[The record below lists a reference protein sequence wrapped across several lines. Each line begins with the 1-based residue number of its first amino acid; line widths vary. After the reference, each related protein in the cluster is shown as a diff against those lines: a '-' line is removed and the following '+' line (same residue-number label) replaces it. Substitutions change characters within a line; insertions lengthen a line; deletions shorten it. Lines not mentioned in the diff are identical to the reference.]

1 MIDIA
6 KLLAAVE
13 TASAAYRA
21 ALDIVEDVAAV
32 VAPADQAELASR
44 LATLRN
50 ENDEGHA
57 RLQAKLAA
65 IIVGGR

>member
-32 VAPADQAELASR
+32 VAPADQAELAAR
-44 LATLRN
+44 LAGLRI
-50 ENDEGHA
+50 ENDEGHD

-65 IIVGGR
+65 IIAKGR